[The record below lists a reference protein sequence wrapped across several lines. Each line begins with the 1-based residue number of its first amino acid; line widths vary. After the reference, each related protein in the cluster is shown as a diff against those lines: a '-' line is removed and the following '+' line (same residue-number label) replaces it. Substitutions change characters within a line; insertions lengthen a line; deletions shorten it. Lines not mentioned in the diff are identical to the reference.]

1 MQTYTVEKTIAELSA
16 TGSTR
21 KRLALVSWNGRPAK
35 LDLRTWYES
44 DDGEKPGRGITI
56 ADAEAA
62 DLVAALADHLKR
74 L

>member
-35 LDLRTWYES
+35 LDLRTWY
-44 DDGEKPGRGITI
+44 DDEKPGRGITI
-56 ADAEAA
+56 TNAEAA
-62 DLVAALADHLKR
+62 DFVAALADHLKR